1 MGNGEWGM
9 RNAEWGFYFN
19 YQLPIPHSAFRIPH
33 SPFPIPHSP
42 FRIPINMAI
51 HKKRD
56 ISSPAAARL
65 LLESTEPV
73 ELPPA
78 EIDEAGVS
86 IERDEF
92 EQYLS
97 DLLDVLRRGVTAE
110 PAPIVQSD
118 SLFVINGA
126 SRSFWVRLWHT
137 DSSRTHISRLHVL
150 SCLPLTPK
158 LKINLGNL

>member
-1 MGNGEWGM
+1 
-9 RNAEWGFYFN
+9 
-19 YQLPIPHSAFRIPH
+19 
-33 SPFPIPHSP
+33 
-42 FRIPINMAI
+42 MAI

-56 ISSPAAARL
+56 VSSPAAARL

-78 EIDEAGVS
+78 EIDEEGVS
-86 IERDEF
+86 VEREEF
-92 EQYLS
+92 KSHLS
-97 DLLDVLRRGVTAE
+97 ELLDVLRGGVMAE

-118 SLFVINGA
+118 SLFVINCA

-137 DSSRTHISRLHVL
+137 DSSRTRVSRLHVL

-158 LKINLGNL
+158 LKINPGNL

>member
-1 MGNGEWGM
+1 V
-9 RNAEWGFYFN
+9 
-19 YQLPIPHSAFRIPH
+19 
-33 SPFPIPHSP
+33 
-42 FRIPINMAI
+42 
-51 HKKRD
+51 
-56 ISSPAAARL
+56 SSPAAARL

-78 EIDEAGVS
+78 EIDEEGVS
-86 IERDEF
+86 VEREEF
-92 EQYLS
+92 KSYLNEI
-97 DLLDVLRRGVTAE
+97 LDVLRGGVTVE

-137 DSSRTHISRLHVL
+137 DSSRTQISRLHVL

-158 LKINLGNL
+158 LKINPGNL

>member
-1 MGNGEWGM
+1 
-9 RNAEWGFYFN
+9 
-19 YQLPIPHSAFRIPH
+19 
-33 SPFPIPHSP
+33 
-42 FRIPINMAI
+42 MAI

-56 ISSPAAARL
+56 VSSPAAARL

-73 ELPPA
+73 ELPAA
-78 EIDEAGVS
+78 EIDESGVS
-86 IERDEF
+86 IEREDF
-92 EQYLS
+92 EPYLS
-97 DLLDVLRRGVTAE
+97 ELLDVLRQGVTAE

-137 DSSRTHISRLHVL
+137 DASRTHISRLHVL
-150 SCLPLTPK
+150 SCLPINPK